1 MEHAD
6 HASHLHLRERSRG
19 YMHVADILRREITRL
34 GVREGERL
42 PSERDLARRLEISR
56 PTLREALV
64 VLEVQGEIEIRV
76 GSGIYLK
83 RAATH
88 GAGPVPEGA
97 VEGADALGH
106 SPKDVHQT
114 RYFLEGGIAAHA
126 ARFISAR
133 QLRTLAACVAA
144 MRKALLARD
153 RAGDR
158 PIADAD
164 RLFHVTLSSTADNPL
179 LTRTLEELFD
189 QRYTPLGGS
198 LHRLFD
204 NAKVWQEAVE
214 EHQEIYDAV
223 ADHDPLQA
231 QAAMQRHLRRAHAR
245 LMAVIG

>member
-1 MEHAD
+1 MGVLMEHTDFA
-6 HASHLHLRERSRG
+6 AQLRLPARG
-19 YMHVADILRREITRL
+19 YMQVANALRREIARL
-34 GVREGERL
+34 GVGEGDRL
-42 PSERDLARRLEISR
+42 PSERDLARLLEISR

-83 RAATH
+83 HAAP
-88 GAGPVPEGA
+88 GAAPPHHDEP
-97 VEGADALGH
+97 DALGH

-114 RYFLEGGIAAHA
+114 RYFLEGGLAAHA
-126 ARFISAR
+126 ARFISR
-133 QLRTLAACVAA
+133 KQLRVLAASVDA
-144 MRKALLARD
+144 MRKALLTRD
-153 RAGDR
+153 RTGDR

-164 RLFHVTLSSTADNPL
+164 RLFHVTLASTADNRL
-179 LTRTLEELFD
+179 LTQTLEELFD

-204 NAKVWQEAVE
+204 NAAVWQDAIE
-214 EHQEIYDAV
+214 EHQEVCDAV
-223 ADHDPLQA
+223 ADRDPLQA